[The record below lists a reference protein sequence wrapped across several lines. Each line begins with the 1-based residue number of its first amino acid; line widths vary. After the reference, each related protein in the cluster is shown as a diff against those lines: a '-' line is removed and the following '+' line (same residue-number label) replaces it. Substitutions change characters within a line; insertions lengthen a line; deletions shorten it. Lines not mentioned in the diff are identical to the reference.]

1 MTIIGLIRHGITD
14 WNELGKAQGISDIPL
29 NQAGLRQA
37 EAIAN
42 RVSQERWD
50 LVYSSDL
57 TRAYKTS
64 EVISAA
70 LGIDSITTDERLRE
84 INCGLIE
91 GTTEEERFLQWGEE
105 WRLKEIGMEPY
116 DEVAMRGIE
125 FLDEVSIRHPDQHV
139 LIVSHGA
146 LIGLTLQRLLP
157 EFFTKT
163 YIDNAALTVIER
175 NRDNIWQC
183 NLYNCTKHLGSR

>member
-1 MTIIGLIRHGITD
+1 MVGAYHDDHWT
-14 WNELGKAQGISDIPL
+14 N
-29 NQAGLRQA
+29 
-37 EAIAN
+37 
-42 RVSQERWD
+42 
-50 LVYSSDL
+50 L

-64 EVISAA
+64 EMISAA

-91 GTTEEERFLQWGEE
+91 GTTEEERILQWGEE
-105 WRLKEIGMEPY
+105 WRLKDIGMEPY

-125 FLDEVSIRHPDQHV
+125 FLYEISIQHPDQYV